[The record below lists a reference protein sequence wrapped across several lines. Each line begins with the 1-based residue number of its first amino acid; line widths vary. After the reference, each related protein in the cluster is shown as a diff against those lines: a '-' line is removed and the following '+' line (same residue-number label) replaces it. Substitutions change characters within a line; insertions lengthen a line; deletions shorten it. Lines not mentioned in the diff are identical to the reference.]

1 MGDTKSTKNHKD
13 FLSGTLSLGAL
24 VAISPESN
32 WGYIFLS
39 KTEFIN
45 PNIKNLLN
53 SSTLRSFFMLSKW
66 TTSMQAYE
74 VSEKK
79 GANIL
84 LILQEA
90 GNYTPKRLNYY

>member
-1 MGDTKSTKNHKD
+1 
-13 FLSGTLSLGAL
+13 
-24 VAISPESN
+24 
-32 WGYIFLS
+32 
-39 KTEFIN
+39 
-45 PNIKNLLN
+45 
-53 SSTLRSFFMLSKW
+53 
-66 TTSMQAYE
+66 MQAYE